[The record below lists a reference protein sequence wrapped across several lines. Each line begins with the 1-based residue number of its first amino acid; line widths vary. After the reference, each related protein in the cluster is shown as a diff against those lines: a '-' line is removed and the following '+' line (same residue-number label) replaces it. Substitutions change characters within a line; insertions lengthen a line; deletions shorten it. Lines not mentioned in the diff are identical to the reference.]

1 MSSSTHRYVPQGP
14 ASLASDAPGW
24 SAKVSDA
31 PTTHQ
36 TRTLTAGAQQNNEEV
51 NVGPICWKCKGARTL
66 KIRAQ
71 NGKKQTT
78 YQTSST
84 NSNQRLCPVC
94 NGNGNLPI
102 RSRYINAESKNNVG
116 GAITARRRRPTKW
129 VEHGHI
135 PACVQASSLLSDGDD
150 YDPSSLPYALSFL
163 IQANGSDSDYSKRQD
178 IAITTT
184 PTLSRDEI
192 PKWLPVNPGEQ
203 LCNLVGKWRIM
214 QKIGSHRWTTDDIV
228 TAYIA
233 ATSLSQAKHVT
244 DVKYMEYLDL
254 GTGNGSV
261 LQMVSW
267 FLLSKRFGLKA
278 FGVEARIEAVGL
290 AKRSLEFNL
299 GQYECNGTVYSG
311 CIVDPLGG
319 PKSEPG
325 YHDVQVI
332 QGDFR
337 DLISLSTLDNAQSK
351 SKPNNDGRDL
361 KEVASRKYDLITGT
375 PPYFRVDFSSSNGTA
390 QNDNVIT
397 AAVINQGGMPTSIQS
412 APARCE
418 FRGGIE
424 AYCETASALLSS
436 NGVFVVCE
444 NWLNNDRVWNG
455 AKNNWLEIDC
465 VYPVKGKVGKDTLF
479 AVYVMKKSCETK
491 CNVEAQSSNEAEKLK
506 PAIVVRDAN
515 GRWTNSYAQIMEA
528 MSIPL
533 TSS

>member
-1 MSSSTHRYVPQGP
+1 MPSATQRYVPQGP

-31 PTTHQ
+31 PSTHQ
-36 TRTLTAGAQQNNEEV
+36 PQVKA
-51 NVGPICWKCKGARTL
+51 GPICWKCKGARTL

-71 NGKKQTT
+71 DRKKHTT
-78 YQTSST
+78 QQINST

-102 RSRYINAESKNNVG
+102 RSRYINAESENNVG
-116 GAITARRRRPTKW
+116 GSITARRRRPPEW
-129 VEHGHI
+129 VEYGHI
-135 PACVQASSLLSDGDD
+135 PACVQASSLLSNSDD
-150 YDPSSLPYALSFL
+150 YDPSSLPYDLSVL
-163 IQANGSDSDYSKRQD
+163 IQANGSDNDYSKRQD
-178 IAITTT
+178 ISITTI
-184 PTLSRDEI
+184 PTLSNGEI

-233 ATSLSQAKHVT
+233 ATSLSQVKQVT
-244 DVKYMEYLDL
+244 DMENLKYLDL

-278 FGVEARIEAVGL
+278 FGVEARNEAVGL

-311 CIVDPLGG
+311 CIVDLCGVQ
-319 PKSEPG
+319 SEPG
-325 YHDVQVI
+325 YHDIQVI

-337 DLISLSTLDNAQSK
+337 DLISLSALDNAQSE
-351 SKPNNDGRDL
+351 SKPINDGRDL
-361 KEVASRKYDLITGT
+361 KEVVSRRYDLITGT
-375 PPYFRVDFSSSNGTA
+375 PPYFRVDFSSSADANGTA
-390 QNDNVIT
+390 QNNNVIT

-418 FRGGIE
+418 V
-424 AYCETASALLSS
+424 SS
-436 NGVFVVCE
+436 YFTC
-444 NWLNNDRVWNG
+444 
-455 AKNNWLEIDC
+455 
-465 VYPVKGKVGKDTLF
+465 
-479 AVYVMKKSCETK
+479 
-491 CNVEAQSSNEAEKLK
+491 
-506 PAIVVRDAN
+506 
-515 GRWTNSYAQIMEA
+515 
-528 MSIPL
+528 
-533 TSS
+533 